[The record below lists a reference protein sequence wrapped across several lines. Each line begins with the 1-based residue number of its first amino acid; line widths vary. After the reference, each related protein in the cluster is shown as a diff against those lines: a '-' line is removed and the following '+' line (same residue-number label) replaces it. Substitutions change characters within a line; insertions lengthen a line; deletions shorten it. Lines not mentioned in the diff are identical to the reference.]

1 MVYEPDPLLTSL
13 ALGRQREREA
23 QEESTGVPID
33 AALIERARQILIPIA
48 RSGQRV
54 TYGQFA
60 AQLGDPAINAR
71 NAGELLTMV
80 CELEGA
86 YERPLLS
93 VVVVNQHTRRPGPR
107 FCDLVR
113 EMRGWDCD
121 DEEAYLKELALVYEY
136 WRPV

>member
-23 QEESTGVPID
+23 EEENTGVPID

-48 RSGQRV
+48 RSGQRM

-60 AQLGDPAINAR
+60 AQLGDPAINPR

-93 VVVVNQHTRRPGPR
+93 VVVVNQHTRRPGTR

>member
-13 ALGRQREREA
+13 ALGRQRERETD
-23 QEESTGVPID
+23 EESIGAPID
-33 AALIERARQILIPIA
+33 ATVIERARQALIPIA

-54 TYGQFA
+54 TYVQFA
-60 AQLGDPAINAR
+60 AQLGDPAINGR

-86 YERPLLS
+86 YQRPLLS
-93 VVVVNQHTRRPGPR
+93 VVVVNQHTKRPGAR